1 MVRKVFTGDLEATS
15 VADLLTCQAAE
26 DAAGYVASE
35 VVEGTLA
42 GKTGSFVI
50 QHGGTIDGTTTTPFG
65 YIVPGSGTGELA
77 GLRGSAEF
85 RHDENGAILTLDYEF
100 T

>member
-1 MVRKVFTGDLEATS
+1 
-15 VADLLTCQAAE
+15 VAELLTCQAAE

-35 VVEGTLA
+35 VVAGTLA

-65 YIVPGSGTGELA
+65 YIVPGSGTGELV

-85 RHDENGAILTLDYEF
+85 RHHGNDAVLTLDYEF